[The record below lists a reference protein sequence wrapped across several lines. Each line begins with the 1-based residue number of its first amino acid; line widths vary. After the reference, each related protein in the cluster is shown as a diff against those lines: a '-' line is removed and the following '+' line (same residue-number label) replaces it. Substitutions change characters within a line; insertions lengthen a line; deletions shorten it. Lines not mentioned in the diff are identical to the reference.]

1 MTQASPDAISG
12 CHAHVYYD
20 ADTKDR
26 AAGLRAAVDQ
36 RFDVTLGRWHDRPVG
51 PHPAWSYQIAF
62 DVGRFADLVPWLA
75 MNRDGLTILVH
86 PLTGN
91 DLADH
96 RDFAMWL
103 GDSATLDLSAL

>member
-1 MTQASPDAISG
+1 MIVRSGRILRGVIRSRSTSAGSP
-12 CHAHVYYD
+12 
-20 ADTKDR
+20 
-26 AAGLRAAVDQ
+26 
-36 RFDVTLGRWHDRPVG
+36 
-51 PHPAWSYQIAF
+51 
-62 DVGRFADLVPWLA
+62 
-75 MNRDGLTILVH
+75 ILVH